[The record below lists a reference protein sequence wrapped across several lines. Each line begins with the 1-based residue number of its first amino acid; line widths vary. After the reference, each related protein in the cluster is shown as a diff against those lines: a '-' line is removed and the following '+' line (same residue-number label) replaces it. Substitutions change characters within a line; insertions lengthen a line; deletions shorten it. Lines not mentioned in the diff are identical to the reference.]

1 MRLYSEKRILQI
13 LHKQKP
19 WIRTLSKRYGVPSSV
34 IQAVL
39 FKEMSDIDL
48 MDVLA
53 DLAVFSGLFSK
64 KDSSTGY
71 GQIFG
76 AVALR
81 AALEASKEG
90 LASLDKLGVGPLR
103 AGNEKDVRRVWKKL
117 FLDPRANIEFSTL
130 NLLSCAKEMTGR
142 RDFSSFSPEELKKTL
157 TRYNASVD
165 HVTAYGEKTY
175 ALVQRF
181 EKEEKRA

>member
-1 MRLYSEKRILQI
+1 MRIYSEKKILRILG
-13 LHKQKP
+13 KYRAY
-19 WIRTLSKRYGVPSSV
+19 IRSLSKRYGVPASV
-34 IQAVL
+34 ITAIL
-39 FKEMSDIDL
+39 YKEMTEIDL

-81 AALEASKEG
+81 AALEAKEEG
-90 LASLDKLGVGPLR
+90 LITLDKLGFQSLR
-103 AGNEKDVRRVWKKL
+103 LGDEKDVRRVWKKL
-117 FLDPRANIEFSTL
+117 FLDPKANLEFTTL

-142 RDFSSFSPEELKKTL
+142 RDFSSFTPEELKRTL

-165 HVTAYGEKTY
+165 YVTAYGEKAY

-181 EKEEKRA
+181 EQEDVKA